1 MTPVICAAITAAV
14 ITLVIIVSIANS
26 KDDWRS
32 EYWDDD
38 DEVDQQ
44 IPVYSKN

>member
-1 MTPVICAAITAAV
+1 MTPIICAALTAAV
-14 ITLVIIVSIANS
+14 ITVIAIVSIATS

-32 EYWDDD
+32 EYWDDE

>member
-1 MTPVICAAITAAV
+1 MSPIICAAITVAV
-14 ITLVIIVSIANS
+14 ITIVAVIHIATS

-38 DEVDQQ
+38 DEVHQQ
-44 IPVYSKN
+44 IPVYPKN